1 MRQRRAD
8 REYEVI
14 ALVTP
19 AGTVGL
25 YLSGKGIARIELPRG
40 RGRFRAAARRSRP
53 SSIGKAAAALLRRY
67 FSGEPVSFALP
78 LDLLH
83 ATVFQRAVWKAAA
96 KIPYGETR
104 SYAWIAKRIGKPQA
118 ARAVGQALGANP
130 VPVIIPCHRVI
141 SSAGTLG
148 GFSGGLG
155 MKKKLLQLEK
165 GGSFHGSVAGK
176 ANRS

>member
-1 MRQRRAD
+1 MRRRKD
-8 REYEVI
+8 NEYEVV
-14 ALVTP
+14 ALATP

-25 YLSGKGIARIELPRG
+25 SFSRKGIARIELPR
-40 RGRFRAAARRSRP
+40 RGVRHLACARGNGLSP
-53 SSIGKAAAALLRRY
+53 TGKAAAALLRRY
-67 FSGEPVSFALP
+67 FSGEPVTVRLP
-78 LDLLH
+78 LDLRH
-83 ATVFQRAVWKAAA
+83 ATVFPRAVWHATA

-104 SYAWIAKRIGKPQA
+104 SYAWIAKRIGRPRA

-165 GGSFHGSVAGK
+165 SGSVHGCVAGK
-176 ANRS
+176 AGRS